1 MRPLLLAPGSPGGW
15 AGPPLLGHQ
24 GNVQREEN
32 VGGGLCPGPA
42 GGPTQP
48 PRGADVRVSGGE
60 PLEGSGCPAMVAS
73 RREARGEARGCRL
86 PASRG
91 GRARGGQ
98 DVGSKPA
105 AAHLTEE
112 QAPRFLT
119 SGPSTTRTRRGTPE
133 SHRRFQ
139 T

>member
-1 MRPLLLAPGSPGGW
+1 M
-15 AGPPLLGHQ
+15 
-24 GNVQREEN
+24 
-32 VGGGLCPGPA
+32 GGGLCPGPA